1 MWREEAH
8 SQRGSRELLSRPE
21 RTQRAG
27 GDGSDGA
34 GAVVRALTGGAELRA
49 VDWRSGGD
57 SGQASAEAE
66 ERPSGCG
73 TSIAVTGGGSLSM
86 WQASRQLSGTD
97 SVRGIDWR
105 PATPRAHQQAR
116 QHTLAF
122 LADRVGS
129 RRRTLRSRLA
139 ASVPAPGNASWPSDR
154 QGRDGPQAGGATV
167 LDVAQGMGLS
177 ANFEVRFARGVA
189 WSWFMVC
196 RRSRSN

>member
-1 MWREEAH
+1 
-8 SQRGSRELLSRPE
+8 RGALVGASECAATARF
-21 RTQRAG
+21 
-27 GDGSDGA
+27 A
-34 GAVVRALTGGAELRA
+34 GATGPTQPEDRRTEYSDSASRGTTARGATADDASWGWPDHGTGLCP
-49 VDWRSGGD
+49 DSWGSG
-57 SGQASAEAE
+57 A
-66 ERPSGCG
+66 
-73 TSIAVTGGGSLSM
+73 LSM

-177 ANFEVRFARGVA
+177 ANFEVRFARAAMETPAAREIVPRLA
-189 WSWFMVC
+189 EA
-196 RRSRSN
+196 